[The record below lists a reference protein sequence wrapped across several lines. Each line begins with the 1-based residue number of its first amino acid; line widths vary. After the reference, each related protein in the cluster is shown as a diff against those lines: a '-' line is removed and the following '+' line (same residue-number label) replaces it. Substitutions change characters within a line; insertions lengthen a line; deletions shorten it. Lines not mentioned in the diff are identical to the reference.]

1 MGGFLL
7 VDCYL
12 TAPKI
17 SC

>member
-1 MGGFLL
+1 MGGFIL